1 MAAVYPW
8 RPLRASVVPLAEAKA
23 GKPGA
28 YAWLGQ
34 TPGAA
39 LHNAGY
45 NFDDEIIPLGAAL
58 LARIVERRSA
68 ASAAA

>member
-1 MAAVYPW
+1 MGSEDFADMLHAV
-8 RPLRASVVPLAEAKA
+8 
-23 GKPGA
+23 PGA

-45 NFDDEIIPLGAAL
+45 NFDDEIIPLGASL

-68 ASAAA
+68 AA

>member
-1 MAAVYPW
+1 V
-8 RPLRASVVPLAEAKA
+8 
-23 GKPGA
+23 PGA

-45 NFDDEIIPLGAAL
+45 NFDDEIIPLGASL

-68 ASAAA
+68 ASAA

>member
-1 MAAVYPW
+1 MGSEDFADMLHAV
-8 RPLRASVVPLAEAKA
+8 
-23 GKPGA
+23 PGA
-28 YAWLGQ
+28 YVWLGQ

-45 NFDDEIIPLGAAL
+45 NFDDEVIPLGASL

-68 ASAAA
+68 ASAAS

>member
-1 MAAVYPW
+1 V
-8 RPLRASVVPLAEAKA
+8 
-23 GKPGA
+23 
-28 YAWLGQ
+28 WLGQ

-45 NFDDEIIPLGAAL
+45 NFDDEVIPLGASL

-68 ASAAA
+68 ASAAS